1 MYKSLLLAVCIALPL
16 AAEAAEEKKPTP
28 QQTRMAGCNKEAGE
42 RKLSGAD
49 RKAFMSACLSAKPA
63 SAGQQQALAACR
75 KDAADRN
82 RKGNERK
89 AFLSKCRS
97 TVV

>member
-1 MYKSLLLAVCIALPL
+1 MNKSLLLAACFAFPL
-16 AAEAAEEKKPTP
+16 LAQAAGEKKPAP
-28 QQTRMAGCNKEAGE
+28 QQTRMASCNQEAGE

-49 RKAFMSACLSAKPA
+49 RKAFMSSCLSTKPV
-63 SAGQQQALAACR
+63 SAEQKQAAAAC
-75 KDAADRN
+75 KKEASERN
-82 RKGNERK
+82 LKGNERK

>member
-1 MYKSLLLAVCIALPL
+1 MNKSRLLAACFAFPL
-16 AAEAAEEKKPTP
+16 LSQAAEEKKPTP
-28 QQTRMAGCNKEAGE
+28 QQTRMASCNKEAGE

-49 RKAFMSACLSAKPA
+49 RQAFMSSCLSTKPV
-63 SAGQQQALAACR
+63 SAEQKQPAAPR
-75 KDAADRN
+75 KKEATARN
-82 RKGNERK
+82 LKGNERK